1 MEQLKR
7 LFEDV
12 ADMVSELMGLNRNN
26 LFSSLSEQYVDG
38 RSLLVNWL
46 INLGYTESMLVEYTG
61 MSQQRVIFLKNSF
74 ERRKVKFSVRLAL
87 QEINKRFTKD
97 LQSDV

>member
-61 MSQQRVIFLKNSF
+61 MSQQRVNFLKNSF

-97 LQSDV
+97 LQSDI

>member
-12 ADMVSELMGLNRNN
+12 ADMVSELMGLNRNK

-61 MSQQRVIFLKNSF
+61 MSQQRVTFLKNSF

-97 LQSDV
+97 LQSDI

>member
-61 MSQQRVIFLKNSF
+61 MSQQRVNFLNNSF

-97 LQSDV
+97 LQSDI